1 MSTFQAGYAFVAL
14 ISLVLGIVFFFI
26 DGMLLWSI
34 AFGSL
39 FIILV
44 LFRMIWNI
52 SGWAENITRKL
63 GDEQ

>member
-1 MSTFQAGYAFVAL
+1 MSTFQEGYVFAAL
-14 ISLVLGIVFFFI
+14 ISFVLGIAFFFI

-34 AFGSL
+34 GFGSL

-52 SGWAENITRKL
+52 SGWAENVTRKL
-63 GDEQ
+63 GDE

>member
-34 AFGSL
+34 AFGAL